1 MAVILMQ
8 LGLSWLLKLSSIH
21 VFEIGNL
28 HMTTVQILGFWWAWP
43 AALLAYILFR
53 AWYDNWSGPLTAEEI
68 EHFMNITA
76 DLPGPHHTDR
86 TVLREFLEADD
97 GKEFVMCN
105 LVKLFPHPVAHP
117 FTGVPTPAQDLL
129 QAYVK
134 QFVGVLLSGGGH
146 PVLAGRKV
154 AGYIDAWNA
163 PPDPGWSIAGM
174 MRYRSRRDMMKLATN
189 GRFLKAHP
197 FKHAAVQ
204 QTYSFP
210 TQVVAETVL
219 RPRSAVGLG
228 LALAASLVHLGSILF
243 S

>member
-1 MAVILMQ
+1 
-8 LGLSWLLKLSSIH
+8 
-21 VFEIGNL
+21 
-28 HMTTVQILGFWWAWP
+28 MTTVHTLGFWWAWP

-53 AWYDNWSGPLTAEEI
+53 AWYDNWRGPLSPEEI
-68 EHFMNITA
+68 EQFMSITA
-76 DLPGPHHTDR
+76 DFPGPHHTDR
-86 TVLREFLEADD
+86 AVLREFLEADD

-105 LVKLFPHPVAHP
+105 LIKLFPHPVAHP
-117 FTGVPTPAQDLL
+117 FTGKPTPAQDLL
-129 QAYVK
+129 QEYVK

-146 PVLAGRKV
+146 PVVAARKV

-189 GRFLKAHP
+189 EKFRKAHP

-210 TQVVAETVL
+210 TQVVAEMVL
-219 RPRSAVGLG
+219 RPRTAVGLG
-228 LALAASLVHLGSILF
+228 LALAASLVHLGSILI